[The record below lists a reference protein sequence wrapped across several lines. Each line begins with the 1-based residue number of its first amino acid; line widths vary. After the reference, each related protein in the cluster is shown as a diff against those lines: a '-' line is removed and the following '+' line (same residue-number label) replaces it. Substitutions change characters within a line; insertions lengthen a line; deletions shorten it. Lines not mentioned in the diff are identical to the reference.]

1 MSHPIGYYTSF
12 DPIANV
18 SAALP
23 AGAEGLLAEMQQA
36 WGAQFQELN
45 NAERLWMIVQLAEDV
60 CAEVE
65 EDIHE
70 SVEQAMERMD
80 ELSVGDRLGLIL
92 ALINQVRGL

>member
-1 MSHPIGYYTSF
+1 MSRPIGYYTSF
-12 DPIANV
+12 DPVAN
-18 SAALP
+18 
-23 AGAEGLLAEMQQA
+23 EGLLAEMVVA

-45 NAERLWMIVQLAEDV
+45 NAERLWMITKLAEDV

-65 EDIHE
+65 EDIDE

-80 ELSVGDRLGLIL
+80 ELSVGNKLGLIL